1 MISLSSD
8 VRPVLK
14 ATVLFPCIIP
24 VVKDNTSV
32 VEVED
37 VKSLMLF
44 RNTDKWKF

>member
-14 ATVLFPCIIP
+14 ATLLFSCIIP
-24 VVKDNTSV
+24 AVKDTTSV